1 MASDYD
7 NCPGAQSPSTRL
19 CAASEWDRA
28 KTPPRPPRVVY
39 LAAALEGEVRVGE
52 RGVWTWV
59 ALNGNLRYGN
69 PGQPGTACGT
79 CLGSTDILPVKVLER
94 NITVS
99 LCGKSS
105 KISRPQDRDTPAQ
118 STHTPQPTQGTL

>member
-1 MASDYD
+1 MTTVLGLSHLQ
-7 NCPGAQSPSTRL
+7 PGCVRRPSGTEPR
-19 CAASEWDRA
+19 RRQG
-28 KTPPRPPRVVY
+28 PPCVVY

-105 KISRPQDRDTPAQ
+105 KISRPQDRDPPAQ